1 MLFEIRV
8 KFLQNIGN
16 FINVNLSTGK
26 IISIRIADKL
36 SEL

>member
-8 KFLQNIGN
+8 KCLQNIGN